1 MAFTA
6 MLDPKTEPILDA
18 ATRFLWS
25 EDMNESREAF
35 IANHVS
41 LFAGADGPE
50 GEQRLEWTQAHAEFC
65 ELFEF
70 RLEQFVEGQA
80 FSQAEFVAACQDA
93 LTNGADTWAAW
104 NGADPARVRSKQMV
118 DVVLSAA
125 SYENFVRMM
134 SSAAFVAEAE
144 EDEGGAE

>member
-1 MAFTA
+1 M
-6 MLDPKTEPILDA
+6 D
-18 ATRFLWS
+18 
-25 EDMNESREAF
+25 
-35 IANHVS
+35 
-41 LFAGADGPE
+41 AGAPVSAVAPFASSFE
-50 GEQRLEWTQAHAEFC
+50 AQRKRLRSEFC

-80 FSQAEFVAACQDA
+80 FSQADFVAACQDA
-93 LTNGADTWAAW
+93 LTNGADAWAAW

-125 SYENFVRMM
+125 SYESFVSMM

-144 EDEGGAE
+144 EAEEDEGGAE

>member
-1 MAFTA
+1 M
-6 MLDPKTEPILDA
+6 D
-18 ATRFLWS
+18 
-25 EDMNESREAF
+25 
-35 IANHVS
+35 
-41 LFAGADGPE
+41 AGAPVSAVAPSASSFE
-50 GEQRLEWTQAHAEFC
+50 AQRKRLHSEFC

-80 FSQAEFVAACQDA
+80 FSQADFVAACQDA
-93 LTNGADTWAAW
+93 LTNGADAWAAW

-144 EDEGGAE
+144 ADEGGAE